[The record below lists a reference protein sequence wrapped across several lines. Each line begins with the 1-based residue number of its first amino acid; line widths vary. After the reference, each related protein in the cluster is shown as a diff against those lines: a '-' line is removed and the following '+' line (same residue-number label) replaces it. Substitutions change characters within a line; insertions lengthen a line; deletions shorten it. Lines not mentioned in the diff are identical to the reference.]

1 MSKAALK
8 ARLDR
13 LLRGE
18 VNKDDLFY
26 LFFAVREFAKN
37 SGVVAEIAHFLAHPE
52 IRVKGLATDEA
63 RAVFTFLRFRA
74 PLGDLDP
81 KNIPLDLPA
90 AAKLNLERSRSKT
103 VKEAVGISRDKALD
117 ILESIIGRMVPN
129 RRGGLEISQLLTGM
143 DAKVFSYTMSVLT
156 ADPVFTDAD
165 LLADM
170 AEILVRAGL
179 MEKAQTPDLAKVL
192 PALFLFSI
200 VGMHR
205 KAIDLA
211 DGTIAEVYTAPDNKY
226 NLAMWMVAKTPTGV
240 KSGEREVAIQ
250 LFSTSLSID
259 DYCELDIRPALR
271 VRIWDNIEMTDKLT
285 LRKLG

>member
-1 MSKAALK
+1 
-8 ARLDR
+8 
-13 LLRGE
+13 
-18 VNKDDLFY
+18 
-26 LFFAVREFAKN
+26 
-37 SGVVAEIAHFLAHPE
+37 
-52 IRVKGLATDEA
+52 
-63 RAVFTFLRFRA
+63 
-74 PLGDLDP
+74 
-81 KNIPLDLPA
+81 
-90 AAKLNLERSRSKT
+90 
-103 VKEAVGISRDKALD
+103 
-117 ILESIIGRMVPN
+117 
-129 RRGGLEISQLLTGM
+129 
-143 DAKVFSYTMSVLT
+143 MSVLT

-192 PALFLFSI
+192 PALVLFSI

-211 DGTIAEVYTAPDNKY
+211 DRTTAEVYTAPDNKY